1 VGSSAI
7 TEANA
12 DTTADTLNP
21 SAGGSPGGSPIAR
34 ILGPRGLV
42 AASLP
47 GYESRP
53 GQLAMAERIAEAIDR
68 DDRLFVEAGTGTG
81 KTLAYLV
88 PALLSGR
95 KVVVSTGT
103 KTLQDQIARVD
114 LPRLRTILPQP
125 FDWSVMKGL
134 GNYLC
139 LRRFDEQT
147 RQGALVAN
155 PELERIRDWAART
168 TSGDRA
174 DLSELPDDSPLWR
187 EVSATPETRLG
198 ARCPYFE
205 RCFVTGMR
213 RRALDAQLVIVN
225 HHLFFADLALRSAWP
240 EAQVL
245 PPYEVVIFDEAHQI
259 EEIATEFFGM
269 HVSTQRVFALARDLG
284 RAIGLDVLRADS
296 ASARL
301 LGAGRALG
309 EALRDQLPVPRAGT
323 DEVRVP
329 VPDGLWGGARLVRYH
344 ELDGVLDEIATWLA
358 FDGEAVRE
366 ARNGAEL
373 GGLGRRAAVLR
384 DELGALVE
392 RPPGPSG
399 SVRWVAAT
407 ARNVS
412 LHASP
417 IDVGPALAR
426 SFDLVAGPLIF
437 TSATLTVAGSFDY
450 VRTRIGLHDAASE
463 ASYAS
468 PFRYAEQALLYLA
481 ADLPEP
487 NDARFPLAAAARA
500 AELCA
505 ITKGRALLLFTSF
518 RNLRIAEAHL
528 RATLPF
534 PLLVQ
539 GERPRHVLL
548 AALRERIGSVLL
560 ATQSFWEGVDVP
572 GEALSL
578 VVMDRIPF
586 AVPDDP
592 LTAARID
599 RIRDDGGDPFGTYQL
614 PRAAL
619 ALKQGFGRL
628 IRSRADHGIVGILD
642 GRVARKSYGAT
653 LRTSLPPDCPRTEL
667 LEDVAAFWAGVRAA
681 HAANAAGAATAATP
695 TIPAS

>member
-1 VGSSAI
+1 MSSVI
-7 TEANA
+7 SDANA
-12 DTTADTLNP
+12 GP
-21 SAGGSPGGSPIAR
+21 RSPIAH

-42 AASLP
+42 AAALP

-53 GQLAMAERIAEAIDR
+53 GQLAMAERIGEAIER

-81 KTLAYLV
+81 KTMAYLV

-103 KTLQDQIARVD
+103 KTLQDQIARID
-114 LPRLRTILPQP
+114 LPRLRSILPQP
-125 FDWSVMKGL
+125 FEWSVMKGL
-134 GNYLC
+134 SNYLC
-139 LRRFDEQT
+139 LRRLEQQT
-147 RQGALVAN
+147 RQASFVPT
-155 PELERIRDWAART
+155 PELDRIVAWMAQT
-168 TSGDRA
+168 PTGDRA
-174 DLSELPDDSPLWR
+174 DLTDLPDDSPLWR
-187 EVSATPETRLG
+187 EVAATPETRLG
-198 ARCPYFE
+198 ARCPFFE
-205 RCFVTGMR
+205 RCFVTNMR
-213 RRALDAQLVIVN
+213 RRALQAQLVIVN
-225 HHLFFADLALRSAWP
+225 HHLFFADLALRTAWP

-245 PPYEVVIFDEAHQI
+245 PPYEVAIFDEAHQI

-269 HVSTQRVFALARDLG
+269 HVSTQRVFALARDLE
-284 RAIGLDVLRADS
+284 RAYGLDGARAHS
-296 ASARL
+296 AASRL
-301 LGAGRALG
+301 LGAANALG
-309 EALRDQLPVPRAGT
+309 DALRDQLPMPRPGA

-329 VPDGLWGGARLVRYH
+329 VPDGMWGGARLDRYH
-344 ELDGVLDEIATWLA
+344 ELDGVLDEVATWLA
-358 FDGEAVRE
+358 PDGEVVRE

-373 GGLGRRAAVLR
+373 AGLGRRAAALR
-384 DELGALVE
+384 DELGALVDHGT
-392 RPPGPSG
+392 RGQRSN
-399 SVRWVAAT
+399 VRWVAAT

-426 SFDLVAGPLIF
+426 SFDLVTGPLIF

-450 VRTRIGLHDAASE
+450 IRTRIGLGEDASE
-463 ASYAS
+463 ATYPS

-487 NDARFPLAAAARA
+487 NDARFALCAAQRA

-505 ITKGRALLLFTSF
+505 VTKGRALLLFTSF
-518 RNLRIAEAHL
+518 RNMRIAETHL
-528 RATLPF
+528 RASLPF
-534 PLLVQ
+534 PLMVQ

-548 AALRERIGSVLL
+548 AELRDRIGSVLL

-578 VVMDRIPF
+578 VVIDRIPF

-599 RIRDDGGDPFGTYQL
+599 RIREQGGDPFNAFQL

-628 IRSRADHGIVGILD
+628 IRSRADTGIVAILD
-642 GRVARKSYGAT
+642 GRLARRHYGAT
-653 LRTSLPPDCPRTEL
+653 LLASLPRDCPRTES
-667 LEDVAAFWAGVRAA
+667 LEDVAAFWTRRRPDLAAPVR
-681 HAANAAGAATAATP
+681 
-695 TIPAS
+695 PASPAAPSA

>member
-1 VGSSAI
+1 VTVEGAQ
-7 TEANA
+7 NR
-12 DTTADTLNP
+12 
-21 SAGGSPGGSPIAR
+21 AGDRAVDRAVDR

-42 AASLP
+42 AAALP

-53 GQLAMAERIAEAIDR
+53 GQLAMAERIAEAIER

-103 KTLQDQIARVD
+103 KTLQDQIARID
-114 LPRLRTILPQP
+114 LPRLRSLMPQP
-125 FDWSVMKGL
+125 FEWSVMKGL

-139 LRRFDEQT
+139 LRRLAEQT
-147 RQGALVAN
+147 RQGSLSLVAH
-155 PELERIRDWAART
+155 PELERILAWAAET
-168 TSGDRA
+168 TTGDRA
-174 DLSELPDDSPLWR
+174 DLAELPDDSPLWR
-187 EVSATPETRLG
+187 EISATPETRLG

-213 RRALDAQLVIVN
+213 RRALDAQLVIAN
-225 HHLFFADLALRSAWP
+225 HHLFFADLALRARWP

-269 HVSTQRVFALARDLG
+269 HVSTHRVFALARDLG
-284 RAIGLDVLRADS
+284 RAVGLDAGRSHS

-301 LGAGRALG
+301 LGAAGAFG
-309 EALRDQLPVPRAGT
+309 DALRDHLPVPRPGA

-329 VPDGLWGGARLVRYH
+329 VPDGLWSGARLKRYH
-344 ELDGVLDEIATWLA
+344 ELDGVLDEVASWLA
-358 FDGEAVRE
+358 FDGDAVRE
-366 ARNGAEL
+366 ARNAAEL
-373 GGLGRRAAVLR
+373 AGLGRRAAALR
-384 DELGALVE
+384 DELGALVD
-392 RPPGPSG
+392 RGPTG

-426 SFDLVAGPLIF
+426 GFDLMTGPVIF

-450 VRTRIGLHDAASE
+450 VRARLGLADAASE
-463 ASYAS
+463 VSFPS

-487 NDARFPLAAAARA
+487 NDGRFALAAAARA
-500 AELCA
+500 AEICA
-505 ITKGRALLLFTSF
+505 VTRGRALLLFTSF
-518 RNLRIAEAHL
+518 RNLRVAEAYL

-539 GERPRHVLL
+539 GERPRHLLL

-578 VVMDRIPF
+578 VVIDRIPF

-599 RIRDDGGDPFGTYQL
+599 RIREQGGDPFTSFQL

-628 IRSRADHGIVGILD
+628 IRSRADTGIVAILD
-642 GRVARKSYGAT
+642 GRLARRHYGAT
-653 LRTSLPPDCPRTEL
+653 LLASLPPDCPRTES
-667 LEDVAAFWAGVRAA
+667 LEEVAAFWARRRPDLSGTV
-681 HAANAAGAATAATP
+681 TATP
-695 TIPAS
+695 PTPTPTPTTS

>member
-1 VGSSAI
+1 VI
-7 TEANA
+7 REV
-12 DTTADTLNP
+12 
-21 SAGGSPGGSPIAR
+21 
-34 ILGPRGLV
+34 LGPGGLV
-42 AASLP
+42 AAALP

-114 LPRLRTILPQP
+114 LPRLRSILPQP
-125 FDWSVMKGL
+125 FEWAVMKGL

-139 LRRFDEQT
+139 RRRLEEQT
-147 RQGALVAN
+147 RQKSLVAD
-155 PELERIRDWAART
+155 PELDRILAWAQETAT
-168 TSGDRA
+168 GDRA
-174 DLSELPDDSPLWR
+174 DLTELPDDSPLWR
-187 EVSATPETRLG
+187 EVSATPETRIG
-198 ARCPYFE
+198 SRCPYFE

-213 RRALDAQLVIVN
+213 RRALDAQLIVAN
-225 HHLFFADLALRSAWP
+225 HHLFFADLALRSRWP

-269 HVSTQRVFALARDLG
+269 HVSTQRLFALGRDLG
-284 RAIGLDVLRADS
+284 RAPELDYGRAQS
-296 ASARL
+296 AAGRL
-301 LGAGRALG
+301 LAAAGALA
-309 EALRDQLPVPRAGT
+309 EALRDHLPAPRPGA

-329 VPDGLWGGARLVRYH
+329 TPDDLWSGPRLKRYH
-344 ELDGVLDEIATWLA
+344 ELDGVLEEIAAWLA
-358 FDGEAVRE
+358 PDAETVRE
-366 ARNGAEL
+366 AKNSAEL
-373 GGLGRRAAVLR
+373 GGLGRRAAALR
-384 DELGALVE
+384 DELGALID
-392 RPPGPSG
+392 RANRDH
-399 SVRWVAAT
+399 VRWIAAT
-407 ARNVS
+407 PRNVN

-426 SFDLVAGPLIF
+426 SFDLITGPVIF
-437 TSATLTVAGSFDY
+437 TSATLSVAGSFSY
-450 VRTRIGLHDAASE
+450 IRQRIGLGDAASE
-463 ASYAS
+463 ASYPS
-468 PFRYAEQALLYLA
+468 PFRYAQQALLYIA

-487 NDARFPLAAAARA
+487 GDARFAQAAAERA
-500 AELCA
+500 LALCQ
-505 ITKGRALLLFTSF
+505 ITGGRALLLFTSF
-518 RNLRIAEAHL
+518 RNLRVAEAHL
-528 RATLPF
+528 RAHLPF

-548 AALRERIGSVLL
+548 AALRDRIGSVLL

-578 VVMDRIPF
+578 VVIDRIPF

-592 LTAARID
+592 LTASRIE
-599 RIRDDGGDPFGTYQL
+599 RIREQGGDPFGSFQL

-628 IRSRADHGIVGILD
+628 IRSRSDTGIVALLD
-642 GRVARKSYGAT
+642 GRVARRSYGAT
-653 LRTSLPPDCPRTEL
+653 LLASLPPDCPRTES
-667 LEDVAAFWAGVRAA
+667 LEDLAAFWARTRR
-681 HAANAAGAATAATP
+681 AGAAARPAPPAAATLLP
-695 TIPAS
+695 DSQAAARVAR

>member
-1 VGSSAI
+1 VSSVISDASI
-7 TEANA
+7 G
-12 DTTADTLNP
+12 P
-21 SAGGSPGGSPIAR
+21 RSPIAH

-42 AASLP
+42 AAALP

-53 GQLAMAERIAEAIDR
+53 GQLAMAERIAEAIER

-81 KTLAYLV
+81 KTMAYLV

-103 KTLQDQIARVD
+103 KTLQDQIARID
-114 LPRLRTILPQP
+114 LPRLRSILPQP
-125 FDWSVMKGL
+125 FQWSVMKGL
-134 GNYLC
+134 SNYLC
-139 LRRFDEQT
+139 LRRLEQQT
-147 RQGALVAN
+147 RQASFVPT
-155 PELERIRDWAART
+155 PELDRIVAWMAQT
-168 TSGDRA
+168 PTGDRA
-174 DLSELPDDSPLWR
+174 DLTELPDDSPLWR
-187 EVSATPETRLG
+187 EVAATPETRLG
-198 ARCPYFE
+198 ARCPFFE

-225 HHLFFADLALRSAWP
+225 HHLFFADLALRTAWP

-245 PPYEVVIFDEAHQI
+245 PPYEVAIFDDAHQI

-269 HVSTQRVFALARDLG
+269 HVSTQRVFALARDLE
-284 RAIGLDVLRADS
+284 RAYGLDGARAHS
-296 ASARL
+296 AASRL
-301 LGAGRALG
+301 LGAANALG
-309 EALRDQLPVPRAGT
+309 DALRDHLPMPRPGA

-329 VPDGLWGGARLVRYH
+329 VPDGMWGGPRIKRYH
-344 ELDGVLDEIATWLA
+344 ELDSVLDEVATWLA
-358 FDGEAVRE
+358 FDGQAVRE

-373 GGLGRRAAVLR
+373 AGLGRRAAALR
-384 DELGALVE
+384 DELGALVDHGH
-392 RPPGPSG
+392 RG

-426 SFDLVAGPLIF
+426 SFELTTGPLIF
-437 TSATLTVAGSFDY
+437 TSATLTVAGSFEY
-450 VRTRIGLHDAASE
+450 VRTRIGLPEDASE
-463 ASYAS
+463 ATYAS
-468 PFRYAEQALLYLA
+468 PFRYGEQALLYLA

-487 NDARFPLAAAARA
+487 NDARFALHAAKRA

-518 RNLRIAEAHL
+518 RNLRVAEAHL

-534 PLLVQ
+534 PLMVQ

-548 AALRERIGSVLL
+548 AELRDRIGSVLL

-578 VVMDRIPF
+578 VVIDRIPF

-599 RIRDDGGDPFGTYQL
+599 RIREQGGDPFNAFQL

-628 IRSRADHGIVGILD
+628 IRSRADTGIVAILD
-642 GRVARKSYGAT
+642 GRLARRHYGAT
-653 LRTSLPPDCPRTEL
+653 LLASLPRDCPRTEL
-667 LEDVAAFWAGVRAA
+667 LEDVAAFWARRRPDL
-681 HAANAAGAATAATP
+681 AGPARPAPTTAPSA
-695 TIPAS
+695 

>member
-1 VGSSAI
+1 VSSLI
-7 TEANA
+7 NDAN
-12 DTTADTLNP
+12 TGT
-21 SAGGSPGGSPIAR
+21 SSPIAR
-34 ILGPRGLV
+34 ILGPGGLV
-42 AASLP
+42 AAALP

-53 GQLAMAERIAEAIDR
+53 GQLAMAERIAEAIEH

-81 KTLAYLV
+81 KTMAYLV

-103 KTLQDQIARVD
+103 KTLQDQIARID
-114 LPRLRTILPQP
+114 LPRLRSILPQP
-125 FDWSVMKGL
+125 FEWSVMKGL

-139 LRRFDEQT
+139 LRRLEQQT
-147 RQGALVAN
+147 RQASFVPT
-155 PELERIRDWAART
+155 PELDRIVAWMAQT
-168 TSGDRA
+168 KTGDRA

-198 ARCPYFE
+198 ARCPFFE

-213 RRALDAQLVIVN
+213 RRAVEAQLVVVN

-269 HVSTQRVFALARDLG
+269 HVSTHRVFALARDLE
-284 RAIGLDVLRADS
+284 RAYGLDGARAHS
-296 ASARL
+296 AASRL
-301 LGAGRALG
+301 LGAGHALG
-309 EALRDQLPVPRAGT
+309 DALRDQLPMPRPGT

-329 VPDGLWGGARLVRYH
+329 VPDGLWGGPRLKRYH
-344 ELDGVLDEIATWLA
+344 ELDGVLDEVATWLA

-373 GGLGRRAAVLR
+373 AGLGRRAAALR
-384 DELGALVE
+384 DELGGLVD
-392 RPPGPSG
+392 RGQRG

-407 ARNVS
+407 PRNVS

-426 SFDLVAGPLIF
+426 AFDLVTGPVIF

-450 VRTRIGLHDAASE
+450 VRTRVGLGEDASE
-463 ASYAS
+463 ATYAS

-487 NDARFPLAAAARA
+487 NDARFALAAATRA
-500 AELCA
+500 GELCA
-505 ITKGRALLLFTSF
+505 ITQGRALLLFTSF
-518 RNLRIAEAHL
+518 RNLRVAEAHL
-528 RATLPF
+528 RATSPF
-534 PLLVQ
+534 PLMVQ

-548 AALRERIGSVLL
+548 AELRDRIGSVLL
-560 ATQSFWEGVDVP
+560 ATQSFWEGVNVP

-578 VVMDRIPF
+578 VVIDRIPF

-599 RIRDDGGDPFGTYQL
+599 RIREQGGDPFNAFQL

-628 IRSRADHGIVGILD
+628 IRSRADTGIVAILD
-642 GRVARKSYGAT
+642 GRLARRHYGAT
-653 LRTSLPPDCPRTEL
+653 LLASLPRDCPRTES
-667 LEDVAAFWAGVRAA
+667 LEDVAAFWARRRPDLAGRAQSTPPA
-681 HAANAAGAATAATP
+681 PATP
-695 TIPAS
+695 TTPARSA

>member
-1 VGSSAI
+1 MGSSAI
-7 TEANA
+7 TEADIEA
-12 DTTADTLNP
+12 DIEVTTGPLNP
-21 SAGGSPGGSPIAR
+21 TAGGSPDASPIAR

-114 LPRLRTILPQP
+114 LPRLRSILPQP
-125 FDWSVMKGL
+125 FEWSVMKGL

-139 LRRFDEQT
+139 LRRFEEQT

-155 PELERIRDWAART
+155 PELERIREWAART
-168 TSGDRA
+168 ASGDRA

-284 RAIGLDVLRADS
+284 RAIGLDVLRANS
-296 ASARL
+296 ASTRL
-301 LGAGRALG
+301 LAAGRALG
-309 EALRDQLPVPRAGT
+309 EALRDHLPVPRAGA

-329 VPDGLWGGARLVRYH
+329 VPDGPVGWRAAGALPRARRRARRDRDLARLRRRGGARGPQR
-344 ELDGVLDEIATWLA
+344 
-358 FDGEAVRE
+358 
-366 ARNGAEL
+366 
-373 GGLGRRAAVLR
+373 RRARLASA
-384 DELGALVE
+384 GA
-392 RPPGPSG
+392 RRRCATSWGRWSIAG
-399 SVRWVAAT
+399 RAARVRWVAAT

-450 VRTRIGLHDAASE
+450 VRTRIGL
-463 ASYAS
+463 
-468 PFRYAEQALLYLA
+468 R
-481 ADLPEP
+481 
-487 NDARFPLAAAARA
+487 RR
-500 AELCA
+500 
-505 ITKGRALLLFTSF
+505 R
-518 RNLRIAEAHL
+518 LR
-528 RATLPF
+528 
-534 PLLVQ
+534 
-539 GERPRHVLL
+539 G
-548 AALRERIGSVLL
+548 
-560 ATQSFWEGVDVP
+560 
-572 GEALSL
+572 
-578 VVMDRIPF
+578 
-586 AVPDDP
+586 
-592 LTAARID
+592 
-599 RIRDDGGDPFGTYQL
+599 QL
-614 PRAAL
+614 
-619 ALKQGFGRL
+619 
-628 IRSRADHGIVGILD
+628 
-642 GRVARKSYGAT
+642 RVAVS
-653 LRTSLPPDCPRTEL
+653 LRR
-667 LEDVAAFWAGVRAA
+667 
-681 HAANAAGAATAATP
+681 AGAAVPGGRSARAQRRPLSAGRRRARRRAVRDHRGTRAAAVHQLP
-695 TIPAS
+695 QPAHRRGPPARDAAVPACWCRASGRVTCCWRRCASASARCCWRRRASGRGSTSPARRCRWW

>member
-1 VGSSAI
+1 VSSVSNDAS
-7 TEANA
+7 TG
-12 DTTADTLNP
+12 P
-21 SAGGSPGGSPIAR
+21 RSPIAH

-42 AASLP
+42 AAALP

-53 GQLAMAERIAEAIDR
+53 GQLAMAERIAEAIER

-81 KTLAYLV
+81 KTMAYLV

-103 KTLQDQIARVD
+103 KTLQDQIARID
-114 LPRLRTILPQP
+114 LPRLRAILPRP
-125 FDWSVMKGL
+125 FEWSVMKGL

-139 LRRFDEQT
+139 LRRLEQQT
-147 RQGALVAN
+147 RQASFVPT
-155 PELERIRDWAART
+155 PELDRIVAWMAQT
-168 TSGDRA
+168 TTGDRA
-174 DLSELPDDSPLWR
+174 DLTELPDDSPLWR
-187 EVSATPETRLG
+187 EVAATPETRLG
-198 ARCPYFE
+198 ARCPFFE
-205 RCFVTGMR
+205 RCFVTNMR

-225 HHLFFADLALRSAWP
+225 HHLFFADLALRTAWP

-245 PPYEVVIFDEAHQI
+245 PPYEVAIFDEAHQI

-269 HVSTQRVFALARDLG
+269 HVSTQRVFALARDLE
-284 RAIGLDVLRADS
+284 RAYGLDGARAHS
-296 ASARL
+296 AASRL
-301 LGAGRALG
+301 LGAANALG
-309 EALRDQLPVPRAGT
+309 DALRDQLPMPRPGA

-329 VPDGLWGGARLVRYH
+329 VPDGMWGGPRIKRYH
-344 ELDGVLDEIATWLA
+344 ELDGVLEEVATWLA
-358 FDGEAVRE
+358 FDGEVVRD

-373 GGLGRRAAVLR
+373 AGLGRRAAALR
-384 DELGALVE
+384 DELGALVDHGT
-392 RPPGPSG
+392 RGQRTN
-399 SVRWVAAT
+399 VRWVAAT

-426 SFDLVAGPLIF
+426 SFDLVTGPLIF

-450 VRTRIGLHDAASE
+450 VRTRIGLGEDASE
-463 ASYAS
+463 AAFAS

-487 NDARFPLAAAARA
+487 NDARFALAAAKRA

-505 ITKGRALLLFTSF
+505 VTQGRALLLFTSF
-518 RNLRIAEAHL
+518 RNLRVAEAHL

-534 PLLVQ
+534 PLMVQ

-548 AALRERIGSVLL
+548 AELRDRIGSVLL

-578 VVMDRIPF
+578 VVIDRIPF

-599 RIRDDGGDPFGTYQL
+599 RIREQGGDPFNGFQL

-628 IRSRADHGIVGILD
+628 IRTRADTGIVAILD
-642 GRVARKSYGAT
+642 GRLARRHYGAT
-653 LRTSLPPDCPRTEL
+653 LLASLPRDCPRTES
-667 LEDVAAFWAGVRAA
+667 LEDVAAFWTRRRPDLAGPAR
-681 HAANAAGAATAATP
+681 
-695 TIPAS
+695 PASPVAPSP